1 MRQLG
6 DLLVWFTIVGVL
18 TAVVYFT
25 PKFAE
30 YMSRE
35 NQSTQFSRV
44 DRGLALHVTP
54 LPEPAE

>member
-6 DLLVWFTIVGVL
+6 DLLVWFAMVGVL
-18 TAVVYFT
+18 IAVVYFT

-35 NQSTQFSRV
+35 NQFPQAARF

-54 LPEPAE
+54 SQEQAE

>member
-6 DLLVWFTIVGVL
+6 DLLVWFAMIGVL
-18 TAVVYFT
+18 IAVVYFT

-35 NQSTQFSRV
+35 SQSAKGARF
-44 DRGLALHVTP
+44 DRSLALHVTP
-54 LPEPAE
+54 PP